1 MGERI
6 WTPWFIKFV
15 HSRGYFNIY
24 TNFLKER
31 ALSVS
36 HRDAGVNYGKRV
48 GPDSTLLDGKN
59 LDFNLWEL
67 QPLKKL
73 RWYDFCFDEVLPG
86 RVVRKFSELVSVLK
100 LVPLKSTVVLI
111 SLYSVEER
119 FARNLIC
126 HLDKADMQNY
136 IFLGD
141 DSEFLDDIA
150 HRGYPVINGIEFLQS
165 IKMSGFVSSD
175 DFAKQ
180 TLVKSY
186 VIKACLDLGY
196 NLWLLNGNMISL
208 GTKLREPSDQSADF
222 FTADVGLVFIRSS
235 LKSKKAW
242 SELTMSRVQTMCTS
256 SEFSASLKQKSFVR
270 MLTEVLASSAHAR
283 LGKLDEGIRVI
294 ELGPNTSSKSI
305 SEGQSDVLFWSHSM
319 ASDSVQKQLENMDLW
334 LIDSDLSC
342 STVVCHQKQR

>member
-1 MGERI
+1 ML
-6 WTPWFIKFV
+6 T
-15 HSRGYFNIY
+15 
-24 TNFLKER
+24 
-31 ALSVS
+31 VS
-36 HRDAGVNYGKRV
+36 HRDAVVNYGKSV
-48 GPDSTLLDGKN
+48 WPDSTLLDGKN
-59 LDFNLWEL
+59 LDFNVWEL
-67 QPLKKL
+67 HPLKKR

-100 LVPLKSTVVLI
+100 SVQLKSIVVLI

-150 HRGYPVINGIEFLQS
+150 HRGYPVINGTGFLQS

-175 DFAKQ
+175 DFAKK
-180 TLVKSY
+180 TSIKSY

-208 GTKLREPSDQSADF
+208 GTKLIEPSDQSADF

-242 SELTMSRVQTMCTS
+242 SELTMSRVQMMCTS
-256 SEFSASLKQKSFVR
+256 SDFSASLKQKSFVR
-270 MLTEVLASSAHAR
+270 ILTEVLASSVRAR
-283 LGKLDEGIRVI
+283 LRKLDEGIRVI
-294 ELGPNTSSKSI
+294 ELGPNTSSKFT
-305 SEGQSDVLFWSHSM
+305 SEGQSNVLFWAHSM
-319 ASDSVQKQLENMDLW
+319 ASNSVQKQLEKYGFMV
-334 LIDSDLSC
+334 S
-342 STVVCHQKQR
+342 